1 MMIRLGTKICA
12 VALVL
17 AAGAAQAQ
25 SSASSVAA
33 NMQSWRD
40 ACGDPNPDL
49 ALGYLIEAVATNSID
64 VRKACLRQVLASDNV
79 DLRSSALR
87 VIIASLPVIRFRLK
101 EPDAA
106 AKMSN
111 NDTWLQQSI
120 VTGLVFRAAN
130 GSAET
135 GTATW
140 YPLIAKPEP
149 DEELKGTVTVLGS
162 GVIWAGRVQYSNIRD
177 DCKLVAELGADT
189 LLEGH
194 FQCGIGNTFPVFA
207 NLLD

>member
-1 MMIRLGTKICA
+1 MRFGTKICA
-12 VALVL
+12 VALVV
-17 AAGAAQAQ
+17 AASTAQAQ
-25 SSASSVAA
+25 SNASSIAA
-33 NMQSWRD
+33 TMQSWRD

-87 VIIASLPVIRFRLK
+87 VTIASLPIIRFRMA
-101 EPDAA
+101 EQDATVQVNSSDMRLRQA
-106 AKMSN
+106 
-111 NDTWLQQSI
+111 I
-120 VTGLVFRAAN
+120 VTGLVFQAAN

-140 YPLIAKPEP
+140 YPLVSNPTP
-149 DEELKGTVTVLGS
+149 SEELKGTVTVLGP
-162 GVIWAGRVQYSNIRD
+162 GVIWAGRLQYANIRD
-177 DCKLVAELGADT
+177 DCKLTAELGADT

-194 FQCGIGNTFPVFA
+194 FQCGTGYAFGISA